1 MSARVYCALV
11 HWPVRDRE
19 GHTITT
25 AVTNLDVHD
34 LARSARTFGL
44 AGYYVVTP
52 IAAQRI
58 LVERILEH
66 WRTGAGTKR
75 VPERGDALSLCR
87 PIASVD
93 DAVADITAREGAAP
107 RLVATGASPRG
118 RAVTSYGDESAA
130 ISSTSAPTLILFGT
144 GHGLADPLVAR
155 ADALLAPIAGPTD
168 YNHLSVRAAAGIVL
182 DRLFGRA
189 NDSNVRAPIRTQS

>member
-1 MSARVYCALV
+1 MTPAVYCALV

-19 GHTITT
+19 GQTITT

-44 AGYYVVTP
+44 SGYYVVTP

-66 WRTGAGTKR
+66 WRSGAGTRR

-87 PIASVD
+87 PVASVD
-93 DAVADITAREGAAP
+93 DAVADVAGREGQPP
-107 RLVATGASPRG
+107 RLVATAAHPRG
-118 RAVTSYGDESAA
+118 RPVVDFAAESRA
-130 ISSTSAPTLILFGT
+130 ISVASRPTLILFGT
-144 GHGLADPLVAR
+144 GHGLADPLIDR
-155 ADALLAPIAGPTD
+155 ADSLLAPIRGPSD
-168 YNHLSVRAAAGIVL
+168 YNHLSVRAAAGILL
-182 DRLFGRA
+182 DRLFGERGRSGRA
-189 NDSNVRAPIRTQS
+189 TEP